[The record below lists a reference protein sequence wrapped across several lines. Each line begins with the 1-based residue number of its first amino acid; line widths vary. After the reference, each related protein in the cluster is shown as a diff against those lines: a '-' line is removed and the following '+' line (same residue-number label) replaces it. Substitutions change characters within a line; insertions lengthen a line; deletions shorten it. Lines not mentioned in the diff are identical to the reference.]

1 MDQWGKKNVVDFY
14 INNRNKLSDIYP
26 SEKIPLQKIK
36 KDKVNSILDFGCAV
50 GGFYQIFKKLFHRNI
65 VYHGYD
71 TEINVI
77 NEAKK
82 KFQNNKNVHFKKIK
96 NKINKITS
104 KKFSLTFCTGVLNHN
119 KNYKLIISELLRCSS
134 KYTFIDSP
142 RVHLGKSFIGK
153 LNLTKRF
160 PSKIRKDNV
169 VNNLTVNFEEYL
181 SFLKKVF
188 QKNNIK
194 NALFYSDYLPYKKR
208 YLKINKKISFFT
220 FYCSKVNLK
229 KNEIKLICKNPE
241 MIKVFKKIFN

>member
-1 MDQWGKKNVVDFY
+1 MHLKEC
-14 INNRNKLSDIYP
+14 RH
-26 SEKIPLQKIK
+26 
-36 KDKVNSILDFGCAV
+36 
-50 GGFYQIFKKLFHRNI
+50 IFKDL
-65 VYHGYD
+65 
-71 TEINVI
+71 
-77 NEAKK
+77 
-82 KFQNNKNVHFKKIK
+82 
-96 NKINKITS
+96 
-104 KKFSLTFCTGVLNHN
+104 
-119 KNYKLIISELLRCSS
+119 
-134 KYTFIDSP
+134 
-142 RVHLGKSFIGK
+142 
-153 LNLTKRF
+153 RF

-194 NALFYSDYLPYKKR
+194 NALFYSDYLPYKKK